1 MKKFNDSP
9 FSLSDRITEKTST
22 KEISAIINESD
33 TIEINNFAESIAEF
47 ISICETPLTI
57 GLQGDWGT
65 GKTSLMNVIKTHLTD
80 KKFHKIDINTWHY
93 SMFRQDEYLGIVIV
107 QSLVEELAKKF
118 SDKKDTGVSS
128 AIKKLGSFLGSGLQ
142 KAIDIGK
149 KIEIG
154 IPGGGVTITDIQEAF
169 QGVDKSLQVENLS
182 SILLQFK
189 QEFSKIIQENIVSK
203 GERIFF
209 FIDDLDRIKPLKAI
223 EVLETLKNF
232 MDVDGCIF
240 VLAVDYEIVQLGIA
254 EKFGKDIQKT
264 SGKSFFD
271 KIIQLPFSMPTS
283 SYNIERFLVDLL
295 QHTGFYSFDRT
306 RTTKEKKVTTDSIT
320 LTEEMEFA
328 EEEDIIV
335 EKNISKEELLKKQ
348 AEKQQEKVQSDKD
361 FFVNITEVSVGRNP
375 RSIKRAINYVCLLE
389 RIRAKNS
396 TKNSKRS
403 QPQAKLLYAVVC
415 MQIAWPELFDYFILK
430 PTSETIKNLENW
442 DFLDRLPHAQR
453 LFERVRNKEEIKEN
467 ISAYFDTLYDLL
479 DTDEKDGVITDKE
492 LKPLLTILQLVKL
505 TSKEIITK
513 NENPLNVF
521 KNKLIENS
529 SKNALIM
536 NFYEQVYSKSY
547 WSNNDETEY
556 KKAGERYF
564 TIVWNRKQIG
574 SLVTLKTKPF
584 LLRLKDP
591 KENILKL
598 IPKNSDELILKIVK
612 DLDKGNTLTG
622 IGDTELDCKELMN
635 LNDNSRAISIL
646 NTIFTAITKLY

>member
-9 FSLSDRITEKTST
+9 FSLAEQITEKTSS
-22 KEISAIINESD
+22 KEIEAIICECD
-33 TIEINNFAESIAEF
+33 TIEINNFASSIAEF
-47 ISICETPLTI
+47 IQICETPLTI

-93 SMFRQDEYLGIVIV
+93 SMFRQDEYLGIIIIK
-107 QSLVEELAKKF
+107 SLVEELAKRF
-118 SDKKDTGVSS
+118 EKKDSS
-128 AIKKLGSFLGSGLQ
+128 VAGAMKKLGSFIGSGIQ
-142 KAIDIGK
+142 KAISIGTSYEVVGNFSIDSVK
-149 KIEIG
+149 EKLSGNDNSIE
-154 IPGGGVTITDIQEAF
+154 
-169 QGVDKSLQVENLS
+169 VENLS
-182 SILLQFK
+182 AILLQFK
-189 QEFSKIIQENIVSK
+189 QEFTKLIQDNIVAK
-203 GERIFF
+203 NERVFF
-209 FIDDLDRIKPLKAI
+209 FVDDLDRIRPIKAI

-232 MDVDGCIF
+232 MDVDGCVFIF
-240 VLAVDYEIVQLGIA
+240 AVDYEIVQLGIA

-295 QHTGFYSFDRT
+295 QHTHFYTFDRT
-306 RTTKEKKVTTDSIT
+306 RTIKEKKVTPEGIT
-320 LTEEMEFA
+320 LTEDIEFA
-328 EEEDIIV
+328 EEEVVV
-335 EKNISKEELLKKQ
+335 EKNTSKEEQIKKQ
-348 AEKQQEKVQSDKD
+348 QEKQNEKVQSDKD
-361 FFVNITEVSVGRNP
+361 FFVNITEVSIGRNP

-389 RIRAKNS
+389 RIRSKNA
-396 TKNSKRS
+396 TKQTMRT

-453 LFERVRNKEEIKEN
+453 LFERVRNKDEVKEN
-467 ISAYFDTLYDLL
+467 ISAYFDTLYDIL
-479 DTDEKDGVITDKE
+479 DTDDKDGVITDKE
-492 LKPLLTILQLVKL
+492 LEPLLKILQLVKL

-513 NENPLNVF
+513 NENPLNIF
-521 KNKLIENS
+521 KKKLIDNS
-529 SKNALIM
+529 SKTPTIV
-536 NFYEQVYSKSY
+536 NFFENIYSKSY
-547 WSNNDETEY
+547 WSNNDEIEY

-574 SLVTLKTKPF
+574 SLITLKTKPF
-584 LLRLKDP
+584 LLRIKET
-591 KENILKL
+591 KENIFKH

-622 IGDTELDCKELMN
+622 IGDTELDCKDLLN

-646 NTIFTAITKLY
+646 NSIFNAITKLY